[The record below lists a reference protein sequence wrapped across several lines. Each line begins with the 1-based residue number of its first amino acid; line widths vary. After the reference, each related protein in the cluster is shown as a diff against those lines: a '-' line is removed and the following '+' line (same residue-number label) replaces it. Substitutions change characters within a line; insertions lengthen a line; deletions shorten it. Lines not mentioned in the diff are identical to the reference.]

1 MKKKLTA
8 RLCFFMCLVL
18 IISSF
23 AACSVKEKEGD
34 TTSTTL
40 ASADSWSPGV
50 DDVYQNVPI
59 SKAELVDLVEKVLG
73 DEVKDFNGDLS
84 TLTPE
89 QIEKVEDY
97 AKDNG
102 LIVGKDDNGNT
113 VIKKDEV
120 PVTKIPQNE
129 IDEIYSKASVKDPSN
144 LTPEEI
150 TEISKVADE
159 NGLVVQTKPSGGG
172 INIGRP
178 VSTTKAPATTAKVVT
193 NPTTTK
199 KDNNPEI
206 ITKPPKAT
214 TGVYVPPTAGNVAS
228 RGTTAVPIAT
238 ISSDWCETY
247 SMGSSGSN
255 NVFAANDATKDG
267 GTVAVGFTMGAE
279 ESADPIALIAKYSE
293 KGKVLW
299 KATISGNETTAF
311 EDVAVLSDGSIVAV
325 GYTMANNIVNDS
337 EYVCKDTV
345 EGVIAKYSK
354 DGKQLWIKIFG
365 GSGDD
370 MIYSIDATNDGGF
383 VVGGKTDSTD
393 GHFSGLSSGKYK
405 SFIYK
410 CDANAGI
417 QWRDSLSGSKHC
429 TVEAISVGSTGEIFS
444 TISSNCNDGDF
455 AGMKQAEE
463 ELKGKFTVVTKHTA
477 SGKRAWVTPIYDV
490 GHVDLPAIVA
500 SDNGGCVVA
509 GKYTSNSDGNKYCFK
524 GIYNGGMT
532 GTTDGIIVALKG
544 DGTFYWKL
552 PLIGFENDFLTGIA
566 KIPGG
571 YAVSGYTASS
581 NRDFAITN
589 RGDYDSFVYTVT
601 AVGKA
606 KNISSFGG
614 SDTDNARAICSNGS
628 SVFVCGSTNS
638 SDGFFKEKSPSGT
651 SEGSVCFNFKYN
663 IA

>member
-23 AACSVKEKEGD
+23 AACSVKKKDGD
-34 TTSTTL
+34 ETSTTL

-73 DEVKDFNGDLS
+73 DEVKDFNGDLN

-120 PVTKIPQNE
+120 PVTKVPQNE

-150 TEISKVADE
+150 TEISKVADD
-159 NGLVVQTKPSGGG
+159 NGLIVQTKPSGGG
-172 INIGRP
+172 IDIVRP
-178 VSTTKAPATTAKVVT
+178 VSTTKAPATTARVT
-193 NPTTTK
+193 APTATTK
-199 KDNNPEI
+199 KDNTPDKT
-206 ITKPPKAT
+206 TKPPKAS
-214 TGVYVPPTAGNVAS
+214 TGVYVPPTAGDVAS
-228 RGTTAVPIAT
+228 RGTTAAPVSKIT
-238 ISSDWCETY
+238 SDWGLTFAT
-247 SMGSSGSN
+247 GSSGSN
-255 NVFAANDATKDG
+255 SVFAANDVTGDG
-267 GTVAVGFTMGAE
+267 GTVAAGFTMSSETGSNPA
-279 ESADPIALIAKYSE
+279 ALIVKYSD
-293 KGKVLW
+293 KGKILW
-299 KATISGNETTAF
+299 KSIITGDETTTF
-311 EDVAVLSDGSIVAV
+311 EDVAVLKDGSIVAV
-325 GYTMANNIVNDS
+325 GYTLASNIFNDS

-345 EGVIAKYSK
+345 EAILVKYSS
-354 DGKQLWIKIFG
+354 DGKTLWTKIFG

-370 MIYSIDATNDGGF
+370 MLYAVCATNDGGF

-393 GHFSGLSSGKYK
+393 GHFAGLKAGASK

-417 QWRDSLSGSKHC
+417 QWRDSLAGSKHC
-429 TVEAISVGSTGEIFS
+429 AVEDISVGSTGEVFS
-444 TISSNCNDGDF
+444 TISSFCNDGDF
-455 AGMKQAEE
+455 AGLKQTEE
-463 ELKGKFTVVTKHTA
+463 ELKVRYTVVTKHSA
-477 SGKRAWVTPIYDV
+477 SGSRVWAKAIYDI
-490 GHVDLPAIVA
+490 GYVDLPAIVA
-500 SDNGGCVVA
+500 TDNGGCVVA
-509 GKYTSNSDGNKYCFK
+509 GKYTSTSEGNKYSFK

-532 GTTDGIIVALKG
+532 GTTDGMIVAFKA
-544 DGTFYWKL
+544 DGSFYWKL
-552 PLIGFENDFLTGIA
+552 PLIGFENDFLTGIT

-589 RGDYDSFVYTVT
+589 RGDYDAFIYTVT
-601 AVGKA
+601 SVGKA
-606 KNISSFGG
+606 KNIYTFGG
-614 SDTDNARAICSNGS
+614 SDSDNARAICSDGKS
-628 SVFVCGSTNS
+628 LYVCGSTNS
-638 SDGFFKEKSPSGT
+638 SDGYFSEKSPSGGAE
-651 SEGSVCFNFKYN
+651 SAVCFNIRYTVG
-663 IA
+663 

>member
-23 AACSVKEKEGD
+23 AACSVKKKEGD
-34 TTSTTL
+34 ETSTTL

-120 PVTKIPQNE
+120 PVTKVPQNE

-150 TEISKVADE
+150 TEISKVADD
-159 NGLVVQTKPSGGG
+159 NGLIVQTKPSGGG

-178 VSTTKAPATTAKVVT
+178 VSTTKAPATTVRVVT

-199 KDNNPEI
+199 KDNTPEKT
-206 ITKPPKAT
+206 TKPPKAT

-228 RGTTAVPIAT
+228 RGTTAAPVSKIT
-238 ISSDWCETY
+238 SDWGLTFAT
-247 SMGSSGSN
+247 GSSGSN
-255 NVFAANDATKDG
+255 NAFAANEVTGDG
-267 GTVAVGFTMGAE
+267 GMVAVGFTMSSETTDTA
-279 ESADPIALIAKYSE
+279 ALIVKYSDE
-293 KGKVLW
+293 GKVLW
-299 KATISGNETTAF
+299 KATISGNESTAF
-311 EDVAVLSDGSIVAV
+311 EDVAVLKDGSIVAV

-345 EGVIAKYSK
+345 EAVIVKYSK

-370 MIYSIDATNDGGF
+370 MIYAVDAANDGGF

-393 GHFSGLSSGKYK
+393 GHFSGLSSGANKC
-405 SFIYK
+405 FIYK

-417 QWRDSLSGSKHC
+417 RWRDSLAGTKHC
-429 TVEAISVGSTGEIFS
+429 AVEAISVGSTGEVFS
-444 TISSNCNDGDF
+444 TISTYCNDGDF
-455 AGMKQAEE
+455 AGLKQTEE
-463 ELKGKFTVVTKHTA
+463 EHKVKYTVVTKHSA
-477 SGKRAWVTPIYDV
+477 SGSRAWTKAIYDV

-509 GKYTSNSDGNKYCFK
+509 GKYTSNSEGNKYCFK

-532 GTTDGIIVALKG
+532 GTTDGMIVALKG
-544 DGTFYWKL
+544 DGSFYWKL

-601 AVGKA
+601 SVGKA

-614 SDTDNARAICSNGS
+614 SDSDNARAICSDGKS
-628 SVFVCGSTNS
+628 LYVCGSTNS
-638 SDGFFKEKSPSGT
+638 ADGYFSEKSPSGG
-651 SEGSVCFNFKYN
+651 SESAVCFNIRYTVG
-663 IA
+663 